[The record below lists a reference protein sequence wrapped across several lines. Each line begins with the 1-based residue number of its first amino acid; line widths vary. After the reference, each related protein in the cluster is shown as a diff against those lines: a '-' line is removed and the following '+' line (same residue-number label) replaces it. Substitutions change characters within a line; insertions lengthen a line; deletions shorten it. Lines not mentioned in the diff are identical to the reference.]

1 MDRPS
6 RFEARRIF
14 GLDLSKKALKA
25 CFLDEETCFE
35 KTHIFDERMNDEGRL
50 RLARRFRK
58 GDYVAMEGGSS
69 TSFLA
74 RYLME
79 HTEAE
84 VFVLNPCKLHII
96 FKSSCKTDKQD
107 CIKIAGYI
115 RDTHPSNWCLIPIP
129 TYEETSLRSLMNGYI
144 SNGREWTR
152 DVNQMHAVFNLNGIS
167 FLKRSDLKR
176 SEKRH
181 ALVSRHF
188 DDNGS
193 IAGLQA
199 RLMLHGID
207 SIELHAD
214 AYDELVR
221 KALLSR
227 PRETLIWMSLPGI
240 GPLTALSHR
249 RGPVGYRPAPTLSER
264 FCGYSGWYRPHR
276 SGCGCGNGRR
286 CKANRKRNIQMKFYV
301 TEEEKR
307 LIDGKMAQLPTR
319 RYGAYLRKMAID
331 GYDKRRGLKR
341 LFPQD
346 HPAGGV
352 GRTAVLHLPLRLCK
366 ERGAGLSLAL
376 DPLRAAVWDL
386 AAAALDHTGRRL
398 SGRRDRPVP
407 SELRLCRP
415 YRRLRPC
422 LAAAGGGVV
431 CAADAVPPADG
442 RL

>member
-25 CFLDEETCFE
+25 CFLDEATCFE

-107 CIKIAGYI
+107 CIKIARYI

-129 TYEETSLRSLMNGYI
+129 TCEETSLRSLINGYI
-144 SNGREWTR
+144 SNRREWTR
-152 DVNQMHAVFNLNGIS
+152 AVNQMHAVFNLNGIS

-199 RLMLHGID
+199 RLMLHDID

-227 PRETLIWMSLPGI
+227 PRETLIWMSLPGV
-240 GPLTALSHR
+240 GPLTALACIAYI
-249 RGPVGYRPAPTLSER
+249 GD
-264 FCGYSGWYRPHR
+264 
-276 SGCGCGNGRR
+276 GRR
-286 CKANRKRNIQMKFYV
+286 FSSPEQLRNYVGLVPRIDQSGTREVVFGVNHFGCMPVRRNVIQAAWSICNMKADCTLKRRWVELKAAGKKGQKIAVRVANSILTIGWTLLKKNELYNGFGDFEYLKRKLRSY
-301 TEEEKR
+301 R
-307 LIDGKMAQLPTR
+307 LT
-319 RYGAYLRKMAID
+319 AID
-331 GYDKRRGLKR
+331 SSGFAEDLK
-341 LFPQD
+341 
-346 HPAGGV
+346 
-352 GRTAVLHLPLRLCK
+352 
-366 ERGAGLSLAL
+366 
-376 DPLRAAVWDL
+376 
-386 AAAALDHTGRRL
+386 
-398 SGRRDRPVP
+398 
-407 SELRLCRP
+407 
-415 YRRLRPC
+415 
-422 LAAAGGGVV
+422 
-431 CAADAVPPADG
+431 
-442 RL
+442 